1 MLRNCVLCLSGL
13 SVLALVVWLLASCGC
28 NRYSANSPAPGS
40 SAGIMQNCARGLVD
54 GSPQAAPPPA
64 GYDPDEELWII
75 VRPPVRKDTAGTG
88 SDGQRKGP
96 GTGALLA
103 RWPGQNE
110 PVPVP
115 LEHTAIR
122 GSISG
127 YIATVD
133 VKQRFVNPFDVK
145 IEAEYVFPLPHNA
158 AVHEFVMTV
167 GERRIRGII
176 REREEAEK
184 VYREARRQGHV
195 AALMTQERPNIFTQK
210 VANLEPGKRI
220 DVDIRYFHTL
230 AYVDGVYEF
239 VAPLVVAPR
248 FNPPGSTGG
257 IEAVARDASATA
269 GPGTQI
275 PYLAPGERSGH
286 DVSVE
291 VTLDAGVAL
300 TAVESPSHAVTVN
313 RPSPHQATIQLRA
326 SDTIPNRDFIL
337 RYRVDSDRLKAG
349 FLTHTDPRGGFFT
362 LMLYPPAEVEETAR
376 RPLEMI
382 FVIDCSGSME
392 GWPLART
399 RMAMARALH
408 GLSPEDAY
416 QIVRFSDDAHRM
428 HQDLIPATPGNIRRD
443 LEALEALR
451 SSGGTMMTRGLRAA
465 LTTRHDPERLRVV
478 TLLTDGFIGNEIEV
492 LRVMRTHLGEAR
504 VFSFGVGNSVNRY
517 LMEAMARLGRGAV
530 AYVGQDGSVQQAVDR
545 FFQRVRCPA
554 LADPTIDWKGMAV
567 EEVFPV
573 RLPDLVPGRPVLV
586 CGRFTGKLPSFVE
599 VIGRRGPDT
608 VRLRVPLSDRSTAA
622 ARKAGQPGPSVH
634 PGLPCV
640 WARKKIQ
647 SLADA
652 AVILGNTDARELTA
666 AIQRT
671 ALDFGLLSAFTAFVA
686 VDSLT
691 CTAGDHGVSVKVPVR
706 VPSGV
711 RYETTVGGK

>member
-1 MLRNCVLCLSGL
+1 
-13 SVLALVVWLLASCGC
+13 
-28 NRYSANSPAPGS
+28 
-40 SAGIMQNCARGLVD
+40 
-54 GSPQAAPPPA
+54 
-64 GYDPDEELWII
+64 
-75 VRPPVRKDTAGTG
+75 
-88 SDGQRKGP
+88 
-96 GTGALLA
+96 
-103 RWPGQNE
+103 
-110 PVPVP
+110 
-115 LEHTAIR
+115 
-122 GSISG
+122 
-127 YIATVD
+127 
-133 VKQRFVNPFDVK
+133 
-145 IEAEYVFPLPHNA
+145 
-158 AVHEFVMTV
+158 
-167 GERRIRGII
+167 
-176 REREEAEK
+176 
-184 VYREARRQGHV
+184 
-195 AALMTQERPNIFTQK
+195 MTQERPNIFTQK

-239 VAPLVVAPR
+239 VAPLVVGPR

-416 QIVRFSDDAHRM
+416 QIIRFSDDAHRM

-443 LEALEALR
+443 LEALDALR

-545 FFQRVRCPA
+545 FFQRVRCPRA
-554 LADPTIDWKGMAV
+554 
-567 EEVFPV
+567 
-573 RLPDLVPGRPVLV
+573 GRPDHRLEGHGGRGSIPGSTARSRPRPTRAGVRPFHGQASVLRGGDRTPGPGHGSTARAAFGSQH
-586 CGRFTGKLPSFVE
+586 GRGPESRTAGPLRTSRTAVRVGPKEDPEPRRRSRDPRQHRRQGADRGHPAHGPGFWPPLRVHRVRGRGLPHVH
-599 VIGRRGPDT
+599 GRRPRRVREGPGARAFGRALRDHGGRKIGQEQPAE
-608 VRLRVPLSDRSTAA
+608 VRWIIRTGFSVSASGSGSVSLS
-622 ARKAGQPGPSVH
+622 
-634 PGLPCV
+634 
-640 WARKKIQ
+640 Q
-647 SLADA
+647 SLSKS
-652 AVILGNTDARELTA
+652 
-666 AIQRT
+666 
-671 ALDFGLLSAFTAFVA
+671 LSK
-686 VDSLT
+686 SK
-691 CTAGDHGVSVKVPVR
+691 SR
-706 VPSGV
+706 
-711 RYETTVGGK
+711 